1 MKMNRNA
8 TQSAFSNL
16 LLSGTLVHV
25 GTFDEV
31 QKRCG
36 INTCPNVVMV
46 ISIDR
51 YPDLV
56 LESPVQWKKDIGHK
70 LINQLEQTI
79 EVPYLWNWIEEGVIA
94 LLIELEENDSELEF
108 NKKIYS
114 MAESIQNS
122 LESIQITVSIG
133 IGKKYSDPHLLFHS
147 FEEARKSMSGRFFQ
161 GNKLIFHSGIRPV
174 EENRLRVLSTEDRIE
189 LLALVRMG
197 DEDGVVKQLNT
208 FLDKVANA
216 CRLNED
222 VFKTEVV
229 DLIMLIS
236 RVVVE
241 SGVSATLIMSKNA
254 QIIQELYHIIRYDKF
269 VTKVCEYAYWLT
281 VQIFNSFNNQMTPII
296 KKATKYIME
305 NHQSSITLEEI
316 AQYCCLSKYH
326 FSHLFKKE
334 MGTSVIDFLNRLR
347 IEKSIFYLEMTD
359 LNMQE
364 IATRI
369 GFQDSNYFSRIFKK
383 YIKSSPTEYRA
394 TKYPHLIGQGVGNT

>member
-1 MKMNRNA
+1 MNRDA

-16 LLSGTLVHV
+16 LLSGTLVHI
-25 GTFDEV
+25 GNFDEV

-36 INTCPNVVMV
+36 INTNPNIVMV

-51 YPDLV
+51 YPDLA
-56 LESPVQWKKDIGHK
+56 EENPKQWKQEIGHE
-70 LINQLEQTI
+70 LINQIDQTI
-79 EVPYLWNWIEEGVIA
+79 GVSYLWNWVEEGVLA
-94 LLIELEENDSELEF
+94 LLIELDDVDSEIEF
-108 NKKIYS
+108 NKKIYR
-114 MAESIQNS
+114 MAEEIQNS
-122 LESIQITVSIG
+122 LDRVQISVSIG
-133 IGKKYSDPHLLFHS
+133 IGKKYSDPYLLYHS

-161 GNKLIFHSGIRPV
+161 GNKLIFHSDIKLV
-174 EENRLRVLSTEDRIE
+174 EENTLRALSTEDRIE
-189 LLALVRMG
+189 LLALVRIG
-197 DEDGVVKQLNT
+197 DEEGVVKQLKS

-241 SGVSATLIMSKNA
+241 SGVNATLIMSKNA

-269 VTKVCEYAYWLT
+269 EKKVCEYAYWLT
-281 VQIFNSFNNQMTPII
+281 IQIANSFINQMTPVIR
-296 KKATKYIME
+296 KATKYIQE
-305 NHQSSITLEEI
+305 NHQTSITLEEI
-316 AQYCCLSKYH
+316 AQYCCVSKYH

-334 MGTSVIDFLNRLR
+334 MGTSVIDFLNRIR
-347 IEKSIFYLEMTD
+347 IEKSMFYLEMTD
-359 LNMQE
+359 LSMQE

-383 YIKSSPTEYRA
+383 YIKSSPSEYRA
-394 TKYPHLIGQGVGNT
+394 TKYPHLNLLLEN

>member
-1 MKMNRNA
+1 MNRDA

-16 LLSGTLVHV
+16 LLSGTLVHI
-25 GTFDEV
+25 GAFDEV

-36 INTCPNVVMV
+36 INTNPNIVMV

-51 YPDLV
+51 YPDLA
-56 LESPVQWKKDIGHK
+56 EENPKQWKQEIGHE
-70 LINQLEQTI
+70 LINQIDQTI
-79 EVPYLWNWIEEGVIA
+79 GVSYLWNWVEEGVLA
-94 LLIELEENDSELEF
+94 LLIELDDKDSEMEF
-108 NKKIYS
+108 NKKIYR
-114 MAESIQNS
+114 MAEEIQNS
-122 LESIQITVSIG
+122 LDRVQISVSIG
-133 IGKKYSDPHLLFHS
+133 IGKKYSDPYLLYHS

-161 GNKLIFHSGIRPV
+161 GNKLIFHSGIKLV
-174 EENRLRVLSTEDRIE
+174 EENTLRALSTEDRIE
-189 LLALVRMG
+189 LLALVRIG
-197 DEDGVVKQLNT
+197 DEEGVVKQLKS

-241 SGVSATLIMSKNA
+241 SGVNATLIMSKNA

-269 VTKVCEYAYWLT
+269 EKKVCEYAYWLT
-281 VQIFNSFNNQMTPII
+281 IQIANAFINQMTPVIR
-296 KKATKYIME
+296 KATKYIQE
-305 NHQSSITLEEI
+305 NHQTSITLEEI
-316 AQYCCLSKYH
+316 AQYCCVSKYH

-334 MGTSVIDFLNRLR
+334 MGTSVIDFLNRIR
-347 IEKSIFYLEMTD
+347 IEKSMFYLEMTD
-359 LNMQE
+359 LSMQE

-383 YIKSSPTEYRA
+383 YIKSSPSEYRA
-394 TKYPHLIGQGVGNT
+394 TKYPHLNLLLEN

>member
-1 MKMNRNA
+1 MNRNA

-31 QKRCG
+31 QERCG
-36 INTCPNVVMV
+36 INTNPNVVMV

-51 YPDLV
+51 YPDLAA
-56 LESPVQWKKDIGHK
+56 ENPIQWKREIGHK
-70 LINQLEQTI
+70 LINQIDQTI
-79 EVPYLWNWIEEGVIA
+79 GVSYLWSWVEEGVLA
-94 LLIELEENDSELEF
+94 LLIELGDIDNEIEF
-108 NKKIYS
+108 NKKIYR
-114 MAESIQNS
+114 MAEEIQNS
-122 LESIQITVSIG
+122 LDSVQITVSIG
-133 IGKKYSDPHLLFHS
+133 IGKKYNDPYLLYHS

-161 GNKLIFHSGIRPV
+161 GNKLIFHSGIKPV
-174 EENRLRVLSTEDRIE
+174 GENTLRARSTEDRIE
-189 LLALVRMG
+189 LLALVRIG
-197 DEDGVVKQLNT
+197 DEEGVVNQLKS
-208 FLDKVANA
+208 FLEKVANA

-241 SGVSATLIMSKNA
+241 SGVNATLIMSKNA

-269 VTKVCEYAYWLT
+269 VKKVCEYAYWLT
-281 VQIFNSFNNQMTPII
+281 IQIANSFYNQMSPII
-296 KKATKYIME
+296 RKATKYIRE
-305 NHQSSITLEEI
+305 NHQTSITLEEI
-316 AQYCCLSKYH
+316 AQYCCISKYH

-334 MGTSVIDFLNRLR
+334 IGTSVIDFLNRIR
-347 IEKSIFYLEMTD
+347 IEKSMFYLEMTD
-359 LNMQE
+359 LTMQE

-383 YIKSSPTEYRA
+383 YIKSSPSEYRA
-394 TKYPHLIGQGVGNT
+394 TKYPHLNLVLEN